1 VTPPT
6 LDDVR
11 SFILAGVAEGLAAK
25 QLDPDA
31 LPDSFDLLVEGVID
45 SFGILELVVQIED
58 RFGAELDFAEIDP
71 DELTRIGPLS
81 RYVQARLA

>member
-1 VTPPT
+1 MTAPT

-45 SFGILELVVQIED
+45 SFGILELVVQIEE

-81 RYVQARLA
+81 RYVQTRLA

>member
-1 VTPPT
+1 MTAPT

-11 SFILAGVAEGLAAK
+11 SFIVAGVADGLAAK
-25 QLDPDA
+25 QLDPGA

-45 SFGILELVVQIED
+45 SFGILELVVQIEE
-58 RFGAELDFAEIDP
+58 RFGAEIDFSEIDP